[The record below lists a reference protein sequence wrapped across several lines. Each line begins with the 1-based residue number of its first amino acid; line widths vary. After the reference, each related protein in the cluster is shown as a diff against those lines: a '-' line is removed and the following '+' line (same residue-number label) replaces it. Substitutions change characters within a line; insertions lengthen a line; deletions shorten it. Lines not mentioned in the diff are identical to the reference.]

1 MAMKYEGELKIILGA
16 SAFALI
22 PVFAILGKDLSVYC
36 LLLGRLIFASLILF
50 ILVKNKKEIFK
61 IPLRKILFLTFWSL
75 LMLGAMITYFF
86 SIHISGM
93 AVSAAIL
100 GIQPLFI
107 VILSGILLKEKISLL
122 TWFSCAICVGGIVLI
137 SGIDGFSDLNS
148 SAGILLAIASA
159 LFLSFNFLLKKM
171 YLKDISGIDVVFYQ
185 CIFQIPFL
193 IPFLFMNPGTL
204 NLNGIIASFLLG
216 LICTVVSYVLIYDGI
231 EKVKAQQI
239 GILQSIE
246 NVLPVF
252 IGVIFYSEKMDW
264 ISGLGVFL
272 IIASTIMIT
281 VFTKQTE

>member
-1 MAMKYEGELKIILGA
+1 VRYEGELKIIGGA
-16 SAFALI
+16 AAFALI

-36 LLLGRLIFASLILF
+36 LLLGRLIFASLILC
-50 ILVKNKKEIFK
+50 ILIKNKKEIFNISLK
-61 IPLRKILFLTFWSL
+61 KILFLTFWSL
-75 LMLGAMITYFF
+75 LMLGAMITYFL

-122 TWFSCAICVGGIVLI
+122 TWFSCFICVIGIVLV
-137 SGIDGFSDLNS
+137 SGIDGFSNLDS
-148 SAGILLAIASA
+148 SVGILLAIASA

-171 YLKDISGIDVVFYQ
+171 YLNDISGINIVFYQ

-193 IPFLFMNPGTL
+193 IPFIFIEPG
-204 NLNGIIASFLLG
+204 NLNMDGILASFLLG

-252 IGVIFYSEKMDW
+252 IGVLFYSEQMNLL
-264 ISGLGVFL
+264 SGVGVFL
-272 IIASTIMIT
+272 IIGSTIMIT
-281 VFTKQTE
+281 LFTKQV

>member
-1 MAMKYEGELKIILGA
+1 MKYEGELKIVGGA
-16 SAFALI
+16 AAFALI

-36 LLLGRLIFASLILF
+36 LLLGRLIFASLILY
-50 ILVKNKKEIFK
+50 ILVKNKKEIFNISIK
-61 IPLRKILFLTFWSL
+61 KILFLTFWSL
-75 LMLGAMITYFF
+75 LMLGAMITYFL

-122 TWFSCAICVGGIVLI
+122 TWFSCLICVGGIVLV
-137 SGIDGFSDLNS
+137 SGIDGFSSLDS

-171 YLKDISGIDVVFYQ
+171 YLNDISGIDIVFYQ

-193 IPFLFMNPGTL
+193 IPFIFIEPGTL
-204 NLNGIIASFLLG
+204 NFDGVMASFFLG
-216 LICTVVSYVLIYDGI
+216 LVCTVISYVLIYDGI

-252 IGVIFYSEKMDW
+252 IGVLFYSEQMNLL
-264 ISGLGVFL
+264 SGMGVFL
-272 IIASTIMIT
+272 IIGSTILIT
-281 VFTKQTE
+281 VFTKQTD